1 MSNRSS
7 SLLQKQL
14 AFSSNIEMCRE
25 VIFGLRYSDITSY
38 TGLPESTMIS
48 YDTRAVSPYLSVAK
62 KIADLFCTSVERL
75 CGDEI
80 NFDIME
86 VLALQV
92 AFINRL
98 GGFPVRL
105 YKENLFDT
113 VSKHLSLFRFDV
125 YKLISSSFRNM
136 ISDLHRFGKYVSIL
150 KDEQIISNFTRNFH
164 NLHTYVKVN
173 YRKIGKATGISIGNL
188 TRLEQGNEPMLSS
201 VIRFADFF
209 GISISQL
216 LSSNPNFDYDKISD
230 EIALKTE
237 IANKRTEISD
247 TKIRAMNRLR
257 ADILDISQAKK
268 LVSLFLNKVNY

>member
-1 MSNRSS
+1 MSIRSS

-113 VSKHLSLFRFDV
+113 VSKHLSLSRFDV
-125 YKLISSSFRNM
+125 YKLISTSFRNM

-150 KDEQIISNFTRNFH
+150 KDELIISNFTRNFH

-173 YRKIGKATGISIGNL
+173 YRKIGKATEISIGNL
-188 TRLEQGNEPMLSS
+188 TRLEQGNEPMFSS

-247 TKIRAMNRLR
+247 TKIREMNRLR

-268 LVSLFLNKVNY
+268 LISLFLNKVNY

>member
-1 MSNRSS
+1 MSIRSS

-38 TGLPESTMIS
+38 TSLPESTMIS

-113 VSKHLSLFRFDV
+113 VSKHLSLSRFDV
-125 YKLISSSFRNM
+125 YKLISTSFRNM

-150 KDEQIISNFTRNFH
+150 KDELIISNFTRNFH

-173 YRKIGKATGISIGNL
+173 YRKIGKATEISIGNL
-188 TRLEQGNEPMLSS
+188 TRLEPMFSS

-247 TKIRAMNRLR
+247 TKIREMNRLR

-268 LVSLFLNKVNY
+268 LISLFLNKVNY

>member
-1 MSNRSS
+1 MSIRSS

-113 VSKHLSLFRFDV
+113 VSKHLSLSRFDV
-125 YKLISSSFRNM
+125 YKLISTSFRNM

-150 KDEQIISNFTRNFH
+150 KDELIISNFTRNFH

-173 YRKIGKATGISIGNL
+173 YRKIGKATEISIGNL

-216 LSSNPNFDYDKISD
+216 LSFNPNFDYDKISD

-247 TKIRAMNRLR
+247 TKIREMNRLR

-268 LVSLFLNKVNY
+268 LISLFLNKVNY